1 VNVSSV
7 GVMSSFLVL
16 DANARCDVLWRAL
29 EFPNTDNVVV
39 VTSEEG
45 HAVLRPAQTR
55 ALGWLAVLTDFDLE
69 LFDELL
75 EFQVPNF
82 DRAAGGGAKPVSV
95 GAEDELGDLLLGIK
109 TVKGVGGGLTEVP
122 ELGGTVFATRGS
134 ERTIRRNGD

>member
-1 VNVSSV
+1 
-7 GVMSSFLVL
+7 MSSLSLSLLVL

-29 EFPNTDNVVV
+29 EFPNADNVVV

-45 HAVLRPAQTR
+45 HAVLRPAQAR

-75 EFQVPNF
+75 KFQVPNF
-82 DRAAGGGAKPVSV
+82 DRAAGGGAEPVSV

-122 ELGGTVFATRGS
+122 ELGGTVFATRS
-134 ERTIRRNGD
+134 SKRTIWRNGD